1 MEHVNVKSEVH
12 ATDLLWIRALGSGGF
27 GEVWK
32 CHYRHSGVQAVKF
45 LKKLSPQNIEA
56 QQEVLSRVLDH
67 SRILLPVGYG
77 ISSSGYE
84 FIMTECATYG
94 DLDTVLSHKRD
105 LSIQRKIQMA
115 VEIAEGRWFS
125 GFQHRES
132 RHTEHQYACAGM
144 NYLHNK
150 WPKILHLDLKPAN
163 IMVFRDYK
171 VKIGDLGLAAV
182 VQEGTGVAARSEN
195 TPPYASP
202 EAISAGTEGAPQ
214 MTAKSDV
221 FSYGLLLYR
230 MMFQE
235 PIVPFLTE
243 LRNDVDGHA
252 VCRVPAPCR
261 EEQCPPTF

>member
-1 MEHVNVKSEVH
+1 MGSASEKSEVR
-12 ATDLLWIRALGSGGF
+12 AQDFLWIKRLGAGGF

-45 LKKLSPQNIEA
+45 LKTLSPQNIEA

-77 ISSSGYE
+77 ISSSGYAI
-84 FIMTECATYG
+84 IMTECATYG
-94 DLDTVLSHKRD
+94 DLDTVLDLKRD

-125 GFQHRES
+125 GLQHRKS
-132 RHTEHQYACAGM
+132 RHKHQSAFAGM

-182 VQEGTGVAARSEN
+182 VQDGTGVAARSDN

-214 MTAKSDV
+214 MTTKSDV

-235 PIVPFLTE
+235 PMVPFLAE
-243 LRNDVDGHA
+243 LRNDVDGTV
-252 VCRVPAPCR
+252 VCRVPAPCW
-261 EEQCPPTF
+261 EEHCPPTF